1 MRDTADL
8 PRRALLGAAAAGGLA
23 LAACAGEAGED
34 EGEGVT
40 APEDLMREHGVLR
53 RVLVV
58 YREAAPLLMTDPARV
73 DAGALA
79 QAAALFRRFGEDYHE
94 GMLEEQRVFPEVQ
107 KAGGPAAPLVATLLA
122 QHQRGREI
130 TAYVERV
137 CGGGRVGTAD
147 AAPLAQ
153 ALAGMARMY
162 EAHTAWEDTV
172 VFPAWKKTMSAK
184 ALDEV
189 SEEFEDIE
197 HKTFGG
203 DGFDWGL
210 DQVAAVERR
219 LGLGDLARYTAQPAA

>member
-1 MRDTADL
+1 MTDL
-8 PRRALLGAAAAGGLA
+8 PRRALLGAVATAGLVLG
-23 LAACAGEAGED
+23 ACAKGEEPGE
-34 EGEGVT
+34 EVS

-58 YREAAPLLMTDPARV
+58 YREAAPLIVSGPERV

-79 QAAALFRRFGEDYHE
+79 QAATLFRRFGEDYHE
-94 GMLEEQRVFPEVQ
+94 RTLEEQRVFPDVQ
-107 KAGGPAAPLVATLLA
+107 KAGGPATPAVAGLLA

-137 CGGGRVGTAD
+137 CAGGRIGAAD

-153 ALAGMARMY
+153 ALSAMARMY

-172 VFPAWKKTMSAK
+172 VFPAWKKTMSGK

-189 SEEFEDIE
+189 SEQFEDIE

-203 DGFDWGL
+203 DGFDWALG
-210 DQVAAVERR
+210 QVAEVERR
-219 LGLGDLARYTAQPAA
+219 LGLGDLGRYTAPPVA